1 MANTAI
7 CDHLVTNWWPL
18 GDNLVTTWWPFVDYL
33 VIMWWPLTLN
43 YLFCGGWY
51 LSHLLSFK
59 KLVKMSLKWII
70 IFKASVSSF
79 MSTKQGF
86 QRVSESDRSSWICP
100 CHGYGTT
107 KNMLDVLPVRELEN
121 IAQSAFVTFVFFPN
135 STESRCAFELQPIF
149 GQFSQFRD
157 SVSDQVWGST
167 SDLEIFSV
175 LWK

>member
-1 MANTAI
+1 MKSLPFAI
-7 CDHLVTNWWPL
+7 TWWPI
-18 GDNLVTTWWPFVDYL
+18 GDHLVTTWWPLGDYL
-33 VIMWWPLTLN
+33 VIMWWPLTLH
-43 YLFCGGWY
+43 YLFCRGWY

-70 IFKASVSSF
+70 IFKASFSSF

-149 GQFSQFRD
+149 GQFSQFID
-157 SVSDQVWGST
+157 SDSDQVRGST
-167 SDLEIFSV
+167 SDLEIFSL

>member
-1 MANTAI
+1 MTTWWQLG
-7 CDHLVTNWWPL
+7 DYWWPL
-18 GDNLVTTWWPFVDYL
+18 GDNL

-86 QRVSESDRSSWICP
+86 QRVSESDRSSLICP
-100 CHGYGTT
+100 CHGDGTT
-107 KNMLDVLPVRELEN
+107 KNILDVLPVRESEN
-121 IAQSAFVTFVFFPN
+121 IAQSAFITFVFFPN
-135 STESRCAFELQPIF
+135 STESHCAFEFQPIF
-149 GQFSQFRD
+149 DQFSQFID
-157 SVSDQVWGST
+157 STQWQKA
-167 SDLEIFSV
+167 LC
-175 LWK
+175 LWPV